1 MSEPPKPG
9 DQRAEQTKGAE
20 RQGQIED
27 VEHVPPLSVSDAG
40 PSP

>member
-20 RQGQIED
+20 RQSQIEN
-27 VEHVPPLSVSDAG
+27 VEHVPPPSLRYAG